1 MIRRVSRA
9 GPSLRARTAL
19 ATVAAVAIVVSI
31 VGVLLMRGF
40 SASELAALDERLTER
55 AGQLDDPL
63 RIRSPFGLPPEALGD
78 ASEVLGGSD
87 QVVRV
92 FDQNLA
98 VVEFGDTEGTLPI
111 PNRIGFDTVTSTE
124 GERFRALTVPLPG
137 ADGSV
142 DPGIDDDDALED
154 VPAPSE
160 VLAPSKIELQ
170 VAASLAPVEQSVA
183 RLGQRLLLLAL
194 LALAAAGAVG
204 YAFGGIALRS
214 LQRLRL
220 AATGVSSA
228 DDLSARVPADAGP
241 REVDD
246 LAGALNSMLGRL
258 ERSHSDTLAALEA
271 TRRFTADAGHE
282 LRTPLTALGANLE
295 TVARNP
301 DMSTAERSAILAE
314 TATEHRRIVDLLDAL
329 QALARADSGAA
340 VSREPVDLGEIIDA
354 AVEAARRRH
363 PDATVVVT
371 VAPALDATL
380 AGWPHG
386 LRLLLD
392 NLLENAV
399 RHGGSSA
406 RVEIGLA
413 RTPSEL
419 VLTVDDDG
427 PGVPVA
433 DRTRIFERFVR
444 GSRATAEGSGLGLAL
459 VAQQATLHGGT
470 IEIDD
475 SPLGGARFRVHLA
488 IHARATATS

>member
-1 MIRRVSRA
+1 MSRT

-19 ATVAAVAIVVSI
+19 ATVAAVAIVLSI

-40 SASELAALDERLTER
+40 SAAELGALDERLTER
-55 AGQLDDPL
+55 AAQLDDPL
-63 RIRSPFGLPPEALGD
+63 RISSPFGLPPEALGD

-142 DPGIDDDDALED
+142 ETGIDDEALAD
-154 VPAPSE
+154 VPVPSE

-228 DDLSARVPADAGP
+228 DDLSARVPAHAGP

-271 TRRFTADAGHE
+271 TKRFTADAGHE
-282 LRTPLTALGANLE
+282 LRTPLTALGTNLE

-301 DMSTAERSAILAE
+301 DMSAAERSAILAE

-340 VSREPVDLGEIIDA
+340 VPREPVDLGEIIDA

-363 PDATVVVT
+363 PAATAVVT
-371 VAPALDATL
+371 IAPVLDAAL
-380 AGWPHG
+380 AGWPQG

-399 RHGGSSA
+399 RHGDDSA

-427 PGVPVA
+427 PGVPLA
-433 DRTRIFERFVR
+433 DRERIFERFVR
-444 GSRATAEGSGLGLAL
+444 GSTATAEGSGLGLAL
-459 VAQQATLHGGT
+459 VAQQASLHGGSV
-470 IEIDD
+470 EIDD

-488 IHARATATS
+488 IHAAGKLRGR